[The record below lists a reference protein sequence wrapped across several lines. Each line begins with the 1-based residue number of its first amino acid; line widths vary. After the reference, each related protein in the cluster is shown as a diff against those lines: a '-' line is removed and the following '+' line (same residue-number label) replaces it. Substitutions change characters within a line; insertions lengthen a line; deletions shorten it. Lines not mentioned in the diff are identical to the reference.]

1 MGQNSPLVLL
11 LRLWD
16 QPTSGISPKDPFSW
30 DVSVKTGQSNKGAFY
45 HPRAGLHAEDKDWQS
60 GLHTGI
66 PTCSSPALSAIHCCS
81 KATLRQG
88 LKLHYGTCPEAKKT
102 LQHPLSSSDIGK
114 DLLTL
119 QLALEVKMMLAE
131 IFPW

>member
-1 MGQNSPLVLL
+1 MCLSKLDKATKVLFTTPVLGSMLRTKTGNLDSTLESPL
-11 LRLWD
+11 
-16 QPTSGISPKDPFSW
+16 
-30 DVSVKTGQSNKGAFY
+30 A
-45 HPRAGLHAEDKDWQS
+45 
-60 GLHTGI
+60 
-66 PTCSSPALSAIHCCS
+66 PALPCLPFTAANS

-102 LQHPLSSSDIGK
+102 LQHPLSSSDTGK